1 MKKSIFVLCLSL
13 MFSIMNSQVVAD
25 RNPRALVSFNAD
37 KTGSTQIDYNTSFMI
52 LDYNVSDDAKKTI
65 KEAVLNSDHSIKQF
79 EMSDVNGT
87 SGLYVVVDFF
97 AKDKQELTDKMKFI
111 LKEIGVEKVEYN
123 GILVAVKNFSF

>member
-1 MKKSIFVLCLSL
+1 
-13 MFSIMNSQVVAD
+13 MNSQVVAD